1 MWKEYDM
8 LNYWFERGVQKLR
21 ERRGSAA
28 PMEMVQG
35 AILAVAI
42 GIIFKSEITEFV
54 NNTFKDLNG

>member
-1 MWKEYDM
+1 M

-35 AILAVAI
+35 AILIALAVAI
-42 GIIFKSEITEFV
+42 RIIFKSEITEFV

>member
-1 MWKEYDM
+1 M

-35 AILAVAI
+35 AILIALAVAI